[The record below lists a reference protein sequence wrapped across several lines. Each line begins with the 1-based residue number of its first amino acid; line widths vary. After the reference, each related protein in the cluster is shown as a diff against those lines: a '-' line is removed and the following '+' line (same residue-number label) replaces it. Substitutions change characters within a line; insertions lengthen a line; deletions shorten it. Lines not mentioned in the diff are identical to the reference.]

1 MNKIELDEIK
11 NTPYNDVRISV
22 GLGTCGIS
30 AGARD
35 VYELLKEEIKSK
47 NLDIDVFPTG
57 CIGLCKYEPIV
68 EVYKNG
74 KRITY
79 INVDSEKLFKI
90 INEHVMKDTI
100 VKEYLINENILS
112 ILEDPF
118 IKKQVRVALK
128 NCGNINPEDIN
139 DYIKKDGYY
148 ALYKVLTEMT
158 KDEVIEE
165 IKKSKLRGRGG
176 AGFSTGLKW
185 ELTRKEIA
193 DYKYVCCNAD
203 EGDPGAFMDRAL
215 LEGDPHSVIEAMAI
229 AAYAIGAKEGYIYVR
244 AEYPVAVNRLKIAI
258 KQAKELGLIGNN
270 IFNTN
275 FSFDLDLRLG
285 AGAFVCGEETALIN
299 SIEGKR
305 GEPRLKPPFPSQSGL
320 FEKPTLI
327 NNVETYANVPY
338 IILNGSDFFTKI
350 GTEKSKGTKV
360 FALGGKVNTT
370 GLIEVP
376 IGISLKEILDIAGGI
391 PNAKKFKAAQTG
403 GPSGGCIPSEL
414 IDISIDYETL
424 KEIGSMMGSGG
435 LIVMDEDN
443 CMVNMSKFFLNFTV
457 DESCG
462 KCVPCRIGTKRLYEI
477 LERITTGKGEEKDL
491 ETLEELSK
499 YIKENSLCGLGQ
511 SAPNPVLSNLKYF
524 KEEFID
530 HIVNKKC
537 ESKVCSD
544 LLNYNII
551 SEKCVGCDICKKNC
565 PVGAITGEI
574 KEAHKIDQE
583 KCIKCGTCIKVC
595 KFKAIIRE

>member
-1 MNKIELDEIK
+1 MNKVELFKIK
-11 NTPYNDVRISV
+11 NTPNNNVRISV

-35 VYELLKEEIKSK
+35 VYKLLKEEIKK
-47 NLDIDVFPTG
+47 RNLNIDVFPTG

-79 INVDSEKLFKI
+79 INVNSEKLIKI
-90 INEHVMKDTI
+90 INEHI
-100 VKEYLINENILS
+100 VKDIIVREYLINENVLN
-112 ILEDPF
+112 ILEDSF
-118 IKKQVRVALK
+118 IKSQVRVALR
-128 NCGNINPEDIN
+128 NCGNINSEDIN

-148 ALYKVLTEMT
+148 ALYRVLTEMT
-158 KDEVIEE
+158 KEEVIEE

-185 ELTRKEIA
+185 ELTSKEIA
-193 DYKYVCCNAD
+193 DYKYVCCNSD

-215 LEGDPHSVIEAMAI
+215 LEGDPHSIIEAMII
-229 AAYAIGAKEGYIYVR
+229 AGYAVGAREGYIYVR
-244 AEYPVAVNRLKIAI
+244 AEYPVAVNRLRIAI

-305 GEPRLKPPFPSQSGL
+305 GEPRLKPPFPAQSGL
-320 FEKPTLI
+320 FGKPTLI
-327 NNVETYANVPY
+327 NNVETYANIPY

-360 FALGGKVNTT
+360 FALGGKVNIT

-376 IGISLKEILDIAGGI
+376 IGISLKEILDIAGGV
-391 PNAKKFKAAQTG
+391 PNGKKFKAAQIG
-403 GPSGGCIPSEL
+403 GPSGGGIPSEL

-435 LIVMDEDN
+435 LIIMDEDN

-477 LERITTGKGEEKDL
+477 LERITEGKSEEKDL
-491 ETLEELSK
+491 KTLEELSK

-530 HIVNKKC
+530 HIINKKC
-537 ESKVCSD
+537 KSKVCSE
-544 LLNYNII
+544 LLNYNIMT
-551 SEKCVGCDICKKNC
+551 ERCVGCDLCKQNC
-565 PVGAITGEI
+565 PVGAIAGEA
-574 KEAHKIDQE
+574 KEPHKIDEE
-583 KCIKCGTCIKVC
+583 KCIKCGMCMKVC
-595 KFKAIIRE
+595 KFNAIIRK

>member
-1 MNKIELDEIK
+1 MNKYDLDKIRI
-11 NTPYNDVRISV
+11 TPNKEVRISV
-22 GLGTCGIS
+22 GMGTCGIS
-30 AGARD
+30 AGAEKI
-35 VYELLKEEIKSK
+35 YNFLKEEIKNR
-47 NLDIDVFPTG
+47 NLVVEVFKTG

-74 KRITY
+74 KRTTY
-79 INVDSEKLFKI
+79 INIDLEKI
-90 INEHVMKDTI
+90 IKIIEEHIIRDII
-100 VKEYLINENILS
+100 VSDYLISENIIN

-118 IKKQVRVALK
+118 IKKQTRVALR
-128 NCGNINPEDIN
+128 NCGSINPEDIN
-139 DYIKKDGYY
+139 DYIKNYGYY
-148 ALYKVLTEMT
+148 ALYKVLTE
-158 KDEVIEE
+158 KSKEEVIEE
-165 IKKSKLRGRGG
+165 IKKSGLRGRGG

-185 ELTRKEIA
+185 ELTSKETS

-215 LEGDPHSVIEAMAI
+215 LEGDPHSVIEAMII
-229 AAYAIGAKEGYIYVR
+229 AGYAVGAKEGYIYVR
-244 AEYPVAVNRLKIAI
+244 AEYPVAVNRLKVAI

-270 IFNTN
+270 IFGTD
-275 FSFDLDLRLG
+275 FSFNLDLRLG

-305 GEPRLKPPFPSQSGL
+305 GEPNLKPPFPAQSGL
-320 FEKPTLI
+320 FNKPTLI
-327 NNVETYANVPY
+327 NNVETYANVPF
-338 IILNGSDFFTKI
+338 IILNGTDFFTKI

-376 IGISLKEILDIAGGI
+376 IGVHLEEILDIAGGI
-391 PNAKKFKAAQTG
+391 PNNKQFKAAQIG
-403 GPSGGCIPSEL
+403 GPSGGCIPFNL

-435 LIVMDEDN
+435 LIIMDEDN

-462 KCVPCRIGTKRLYEI
+462 KCTPCRIGTKRLKEI
-477 LERITTGKGEEKDL
+477 LEKITSGKGEEKDL

-524 KEEFID
+524 KEEFIE
-530 HIVNKKC
+530 HILNKECK
-537 ESKVCSD
+537 SKVCGE
-544 LLNYNII
+544 LLNYYII
-551 SEKCVGCDICKKNC
+551 PENCVGCDVCRRNC
-565 PVGAITGEI
+565 PVQAITGEV
-574 KEAHKIDQE
+574 KEIHKIVQE
-583 KCIKCGTCIKVC
+583 KCIKCGTCMKVC
-595 KFKAIIRE
+595 KFNAVVRK